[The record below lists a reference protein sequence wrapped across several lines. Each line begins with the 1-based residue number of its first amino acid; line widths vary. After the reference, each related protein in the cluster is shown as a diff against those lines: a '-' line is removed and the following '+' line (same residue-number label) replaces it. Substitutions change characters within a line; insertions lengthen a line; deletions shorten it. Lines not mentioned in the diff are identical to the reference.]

1 MALKHIKEV
10 ACSAGEVLQGIRDTL
25 NKIVEAFTNEDM
37 DSEVLAKFLKIKSS
51 LDSAVQNIDA
61 SLALWKQHKLE
72 EVMQEYDEEIAQ
84 YDKLLLELER
94 DKSPN
99 APEVIANISSAR
111 ISLIKL
117 KEYLIL
123 IKEIGNL
130 PNKKEKYSKFVF
142 NNKQKEKQILFNEL
156 LVPLRKGLSEL
167 NEFIKEEIEE

>member
-1 MALKHIKEV
+1 
-10 ACSAGEVLQGIRDTL
+10 
-25 NKIVEAFTNEDM
+25 
-37 DSEVLAKFLKIKSS
+37 
-51 LDSAVQNIDA
+51 
-61 SLALWKQHKLE
+61 
-72 EVMQEYDEEIAQ
+72 
-84 YDKLLLELER
+84 LELER

>member
-1 MALKHIKEV
+1 MALKHIKEA
-10 ACSAGEVLQGIRDTL
+10 ACSAGEVLKGIRDTL

-37 DSEVLAKFLKIKSS
+37 DAEVLAKFLKIKSS

-72 EVMQEYDEEIAQ
+72 RVMREYEEEIAQ

-111 ISLIKL
+111 ISMIKL

-123 IKEIGNL
+123 VKDVGDL
-130 PNKKEKYSKFVF
+130 PNKKEKYAKFVF
-142 NNKQKEKQILFNEL
+142 NNKQKEKQVLFNKL
-156 LVPLRKGLSEL
+156 LIPLREGLSKL